1 MSQKHHPGEAEKID
15 ADVKKL
21 HGQGI
26 SQAGIARR
34 LNVTRWQVRK
44 SAERQG
50 ITWNTD
56 GIAEAIKTASIHARR
71 ERVDLMARFVDIA
84 HDELDRAEVA
94 DDFVERRNCI
104 ETAATAASKVC
115 QLAKI
120 ARVDVEDQDQEETAQ
135 LLNWVNRELNT
146 LGA

>member
-1 MSQKHHPGEAEKID
+1 M
-15 ADVKKL
+15 KKL

-50 ITWNTD
+50 LKWNTD

-71 ERVDLMARFVDIA
+71 ERIDLMARFVDIA
-84 HDELDRAEVA
+84 HDELDRAEIA

-104 ETAATAASKVC
+104 ETASTAASKVC

-120 ARVDVEDQDQEETAQ
+120 ARVDAEDQDQEETAQ
-135 LLNWVNRELNT
+135 LLNWVNRELNN

>member
-1 MSQKHHPGEAEKID
+1 MSQKHRPGAAEKID
-15 ADVKKL
+15 ADVKNL
-21 HGQGI
+21 HSQGT

-34 LNVTRWQVRK
+34 LGVTRWQVRK

-50 ITWNTD
+50 LEWNTN
-56 GIAEAIKTASIHARR
+56 GIAEAIKTASVHARR

-84 HDELDRAEVA
+84 HDELDRAEET

-104 ETAATAASKVC
+104 ETASTAASKVC

-120 ARVDVEDQDQEETAQ
+120 ARVDAEDQDQEETAQ
-135 LLNWVNRELNT
+135 LLSWVNGELNN
-146 LGA
+146 LRG

>member
-1 MSQKHHPGEAEKID
+1 MSQKHHPGAAEKID

-50 ITWNTD
+50 LTWNTD

-84 HDELDRAEVA
+84 HDELDRAEIA

-104 ETAATAASKVC
+104 ETASTAASKVC

-135 LLNWVNRELNT
+135 LLNWVNRELNN

>member
-1 MSQKHHPGEAEKID
+1 MSRKPRPGAAEKID
-15 ADVKKL
+15 ADVKHL
-21 HGQGI
+21 HSQGT

-34 LNVTRWQVRK
+34 LGVTRWQVRK

-50 ITWNTD
+50 LEWSTD
-56 GIAEAIKTASIHARR
+56 GIADAIKTASVHARR

-84 HDELDRAEVA
+84 HDELDRAEVT

-135 LLNWVNRELNT
+135 LLNWVNHELNT